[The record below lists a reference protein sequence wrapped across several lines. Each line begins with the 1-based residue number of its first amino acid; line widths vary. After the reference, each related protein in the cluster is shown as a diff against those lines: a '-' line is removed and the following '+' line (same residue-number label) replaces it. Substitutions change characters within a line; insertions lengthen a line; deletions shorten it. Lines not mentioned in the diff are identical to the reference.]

1 MERIAEEKE
10 RNAERVIEEKER
22 IIELKERII
31 EEKERITEEKERIIE
46 EMQRHI
52 EAKDDLIVEIKE
64 SSNIAQALMEI
75 VQKPKPVQKCCE
87 RLLVFR
93 F

>member
-1 MERIAEEKE
+1 M
-10 RNAERVIEEKER
+10 
-22 IIELKERII
+22 ELKERII
-31 EEKERITEEKERIIE
+31 DLKERIIE

-52 EAKDDLIVEIKE
+52 DAKDDLIVEIKE

-75 VQKPKPVQKCCE
+75 VQKPKTVQKCCE